1 MFRARALLLGF
12 TCKLFIVSP
21 WLLWIESHCELN
33 ERNLSFLRLLSI
45 RFVRP
50 AIIHVGVKY
59 NMQHFFVNRVKCDT
73 GHMTQLLTI
82 WSWHNGK
89 RLILQREYEE
99 VGKIREIPEDGNNN
113 KLCNSSVPCRI
124 KAVKLQA
131 SITIHALHSQF
142 FVYKCY
148 HETMNYEWWWKS
160 AWYGTMTKSQALQD
174 QHWWHNCHS
183 TTNKHILWVYSE

>member
-1 MFRARALLLGF
+1 
-12 TCKLFIVSP
+12 
-21 WLLWIESHCELN
+21 
-33 ERNLSFLRLLSI
+33 
-45 RFVRP
+45 
-50 AIIHVGVKY
+50 
-59 NMQHFFVNRVKCDT
+59 
-73 GHMTQLLTI
+73 MTQLLTI

-99 VGKIREIPEDGNNN
+99 VGKIREIPKDGNNN

-148 HETMNYEWWWKS
+148 LARPLMRPWIMSDDGKAPGMELWQSCKPCKTSTGDITVTQLQTNTFFECIVNKFLGVNNFTGYVFK
-160 AWYGTMTKSQALQD
+160 AYCLVCIIYLLYTVLQYIALE
-174 QHWWHNCHS
+174 
-183 TTNKHILWVYSE
+183 LG